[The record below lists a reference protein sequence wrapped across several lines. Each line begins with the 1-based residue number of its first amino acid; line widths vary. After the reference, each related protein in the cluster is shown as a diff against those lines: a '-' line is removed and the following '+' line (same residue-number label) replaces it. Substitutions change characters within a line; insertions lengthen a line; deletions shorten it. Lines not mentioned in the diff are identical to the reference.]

1 MFLVELSL
9 LQSVVVEV
17 VGRHVEVVG
26 LIVEVAVMI
35 LEELRSIEEIYYYQ
49 SVIR

>member
-17 VGRHVEVVG
+17 VGRYVEVVG